1 MTEGLVTPR
10 KTTARYLPGSP
21 RLRYLEAMVAKKET
35 KEAKDAKEEK
45 EAAEAPEE
53 TQPDEEQTEE
63 APPTGQKK
71 PPAKKPP
78 AGGLKRPASV
88 AFAEAKAKVERNDSL
103 REAMVGVSVKP

>member
-1 MTEGLVTPR
+1 MTEGLVAPR

-35 KEAKDAKEEK
+35 KEEK
-45 EAAEAPEE
+45 EAPEE

-78 AGGLKRPASV
+78 AGGLKRPASA
-88 AFAEAKAKVERNDSL
+88 AFAKAKAKVCWFLPKLTQWKN
-103 REAMVGVSVKP
+103 GVP